1 MPSSDLARLMRCFA
15 ARALLLALALGLA
28 GAQLLAL
35 LALLAATGLLAWS
48 GAPALTTRRC
58 TCAAGRGSS
67 CAATEVEG
75 PAVSRRDARA
85 APEPPGW

>member
-15 ARALLLALALGLA
+15 ARTLLLALALGLA

-48 GAPALTTRRC
+48 GAPASTARLRP
-58 TCAAGRGSS
+58 CAADRGSS
-67 CAATEVEG
+67 CSATEVEG
-75 PAVSRRDARA
+75 
-85 APEPPGW
+85 

>member
-1 MPSSDLARLMRCFA
+1 MPSNDLARLMRCFA

-48 GAPALTTRRC
+48 GAPA
-58 TCAAGRGSS
+58 
-67 CAATEVEG
+67 
-75 PAVSRRDARA
+75 VSRRGAPA